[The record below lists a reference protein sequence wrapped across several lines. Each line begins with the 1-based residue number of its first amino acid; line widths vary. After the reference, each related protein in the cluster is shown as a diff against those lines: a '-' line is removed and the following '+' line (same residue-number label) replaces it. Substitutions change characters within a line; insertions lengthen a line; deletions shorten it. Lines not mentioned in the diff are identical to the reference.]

1 MRKEYIKRIRM
12 VLESDMKN
20 KDLIKDLNAQLPDP
34 ALYVLPALDKI
45 TQIH

>member
-20 KDLIKDLNAQLPDP
+20 KDLIKDLNARAVSTRGPSCARQ
-34 ALYVLPALDKI
+34 I